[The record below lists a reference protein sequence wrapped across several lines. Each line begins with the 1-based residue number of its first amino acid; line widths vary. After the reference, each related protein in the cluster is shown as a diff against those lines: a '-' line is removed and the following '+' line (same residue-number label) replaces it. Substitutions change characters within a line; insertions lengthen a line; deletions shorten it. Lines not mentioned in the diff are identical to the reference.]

1 MSSRKINTPD
11 VRILLTHSNHH
22 TLVTGTTDNGTVK
35 KREALSL
42 QMGSFGWEGLTG
54 RRHGEHHH
62 LHDTMRIKRSKKRE
76 SDLPAT
82 KTTRFSIERIEKSRE
97 IRTASLAHA

>member
-1 MSSRKINTPD
+1 ME
-11 VRILLTHSNHH
+11 LL
-22 TLVTGTTDNGTVK
+22 K

-42 QMGSFGWEGLTG
+42 QMGSFGWEELTG